1 MQELSVILKYV
12 YTRYSV
18 QPLGGHVYSVHTLYK
33 QCIVERRFTH
43 VSSWLR
49 YNWAAVYVWCVRLIA
64 KYLLPIRPNNT
75 RSYLRIITWCRIGPT
90 LFVCCSDRT
99 HCNSR
104 TRIGFMLSEIMSRHS
119 RHTGCR
125 IMLTIGENSGWIR
138 VVRPFRSGTFS
149 QRSQTAL
156 RARDYNMQMVPKYPS
171 SGVSGADCQLLNTM
185 LLWIY
190 NILSLYTLRSQSVS
204 GVIEVFIPHKTGA
217 VYASGNWIDDIIN

>member
-1 MQELSVILKYV
+1 MQQLSVILKYV

-125 IMLTIGENSGWIR
+125 IMLTIGENSGFVLCARSALVRFRNDLRPHSEPGIIICKWCQSTQARVSAVPTVSCLIQCCFEFTTSFLSIR
-138 VVRPFRSGTFS
+138 SARSRFLG
-149 QRSQTAL
+149 
-156 RARDYNMQMVPKYPS
+156 
-171 SGVSGADCQLLNTM
+171 
-185 LLWIY
+185 
-190 NILSLYTLRSQSVS
+190 
-204 GVIEVFIPHKTGA
+204 
-217 VYASGNWIDDIIN
+217 